1 MSTYKKFGLLILLS
15 LLTMGVFA
23 QELVR
28 VSNNINEVRIIEENN
43 NELFLNVEI
52 GSYVKNDVS
61 INGKTYYSITNDEGS
76 LIYEKGYPD
85 CAEIGRAS
93 CRERV

>member
-28 VSNNINEVRIIEENN
+28 VSNNINCYDA
-43 NELFLNVEI
+43 
-52 GSYVKNDVS
+52 GQNDS
-61 INGKTYYSITNDEGS
+61 DKDRRFSRTRGQ
-76 LIYEKGYPD
+76 
-85 CAEIGRAS
+85 
-93 CRERV
+93 